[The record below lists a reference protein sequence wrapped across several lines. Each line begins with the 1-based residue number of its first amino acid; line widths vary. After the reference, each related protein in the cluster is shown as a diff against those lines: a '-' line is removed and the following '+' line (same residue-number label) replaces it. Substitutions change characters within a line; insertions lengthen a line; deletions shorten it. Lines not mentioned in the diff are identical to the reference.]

1 MRIKDTFQ
9 VFLVSIYGF
18 YFNALISGE
27 IYMSDKTSTSVEQ
40 THSEASVEEAK
51 DWLTAEEFTRIEGM
65 PGTPR
70 GARMRLEKL
79 ASLHPEIRRKR
90 TAGKGVVYHISAATM
105 SLDDERNRA
114 KGEAFTLTDS
124 DRQLSLWIQLYR
136 NMSPASRALL
146 MEQALKRV
154 KEDLTSQGPDVS
166 ELAVEIMKL
175 SGDERKCL
183 FDKLNRK
190 I

>member
-1 MRIKDTFQ
+1 
-9 VFLVSIYGF
+9 
-18 YFNALISGE
+18 LISGE
-27 IYMSDKTSTSVEQ
+27 IYMSSKTSTSVKQ
-40 THSEASVEEAK
+40 TYPEASVEEGK

-114 KGEAFTLTDS
+114 KGEAFTLTES

-136 NMSPASRALL
+136 NMSPASRAQL
-146 MEQALKRV
+146 MEQALRLV
-154 KEDLTSQGPDVS
+154 KDDLMSQGPNVS
-166 ELAVEIMKL
+166 ELAVQIMKL
-175 SGDERKCL
+175 PEDERKRL
-183 FDKLNRK
+183 FEKLNGK
-190 I
+190 V